1 MVVVAADVLVAAGA
15 VAVVVDVVVAAAVV
29 AVAFGAVVAVVVV
42 AVVAAVLAAVLAVV
56 AGAAAVLG
64 GCFLRQKPR
73 CAGGRYGAV
82 STRAAARFVRGAVRK
97 LCAIVYA
104 NCGQSKVRDS
114 IVRTR

>member
-1 MVVVAADVLVAAGA
+1 LLLLLLLLQSWA
-15 VAVVVDVVVAAAVV
+15 VASWAKSHV
-29 AVAFGAVVAVVVV
+29 
-42 AVVAAVLAAVLAVV
+42 VLAD
-56 AGAAAVLG
+56 AA
-64 GCFLRQKPR
+64 
-73 CAGGRYGAV
+73 GAV